1 MNEQRKLQRI
11 RAGYLPG
18 LNDDEVQ
25 WQTLDFKSR
34 DGQVLEVCVPVLT
47 APQMQALACRVR
59 TAAAIH
65 LRPMP
70 VAEIIDAVDRAMA
83 RLLDRNDIYRQ
94 QAEAWL
100 PVVSGYDADMVRL
113 GLTGFFK
120 TFRAAQLKRFVAEDF
135 ANPAVLDGFQPAA
148 KGGAVR
154 AFGPDLLVHSWAGN
168 VPALSLWSLVCG
180 LLVKAPAIGKLAS
193 AEPLFAGWFAPAG
206 RGSPAAGRLPGRG
219 VVARCR
225 RGGGRR
231 ALCPGRYGA
240 GLWRQ
245 SDAGCTAPSSARD
258 DALLPHGHKLGFG
271 LIGAQALDTLKAP
284 AMARQA
290 AWDVMR
296 YDQQGCYS
304 PHVFYVQRGAPVSPR
319 AFADY
324 LAAELANLQRRF
336 ARRELDLEEG
346 AALARWQQ
354 NMEWG
359 GEAHQLLGPV
369 DAPWSVAYS
378 ESLQPLA
385 PTALYRTIAVV
396 AVDRLDAV
404 LPVVATQRDYLQTA
418 GIAAG
423 PEELYRLAGL
433 LGAAGVTRISAI
445 GSMSM
450 PEAGWHHDG
459 RFNLLDLVR
468 MTEIE
473 QSANWRPSRW
483 PLMRTEGVDTA
494 VAFMEFKQARFSYP
508 GRAPVVDGVDWQVGA
523 GEFHCLLGRSGCG
536 KTTLLKLAAG
546 LLGPPVGPYLAARQ
560 QLAAPGPQLGFMF
573 QAPTLLDWHTVIDNV
588 LLPVSLQRKPT
599 QRINR
604 RPCSCWSNWVLPPIH
619 GFTQASSRAD
629 NKVAW
634 LWREP

>member
-1 MNEQRKLQRI
+1 MSKQRKVQRI
-11 RAGYLPG
+11 KAGYLPG
-18 LNDDEVQ
+18 LGDDEVQ
-25 WQTLDFKSR
+25 WQTLDFESR
-34 DGQVLEVCVPVLT
+34 DGQRLEVSVPVLT

-59 TAAAIH
+59 AAAAIH

-70 VAEIIDAVDRAMA
+70 VAKIIDAVDRAMA

-193 AEPLFAGWFAPAG
+193 AEPLFAGWFARLLAEVHPPLADCLAVVWWRGAG
-206 RGSPAAGRLPGRG
+206 GEEADALYAQADTVLAYGGNQTLDALRRRLPVTTRF
-219 VVARCR
+219 
-225 RGGGRR
+225 
-231 ALCPGRYGA
+231 
-240 GLWRQ
+240 
-245 SDAGCTAPSSARD
+245 
-258 DALLPHGHKLGFG
+258 LPHGHKLGFG
-271 LIGAQALDTLKAP
+271 LIDAQALDTLKAP
-284 AMARQA
+284 AMARLA

-304 PHVFYVQRGAPVSPR
+304 PHVFYVQRGAPVSAR

-346 AALARWQQ
+346 AVLARWQQ

-404 LPVVATQRDYLQTA
+404 LPVVAAQRDYLQTA

-473 QSANWRPSRW
+473 QSA
-483 PLMRTEGVDTA
+483 E
-494 VAFMEFKQARFSYP
+494 
-508 GRAPVVDGVDWQVGA
+508 
-523 GEFHCLLGRSGCG
+523 
-536 KTTLLKLAAG
+536 LAAQ
-546 LLGPPVGPYLAARQ
+546 PLA
-560 QLAAPGPQLGFMF
+560 
-573 QAPTLLDWHTVIDNV
+573 DY
-588 LLPVSLQRKPT
+588 
-599 QRINR
+599 
-604 RPCSCWSNWVLPPIH
+604 
-619 GFTQASSRAD
+619 AD
-629 NKVAW
+629 
-634 LWREP
+634 

>member
-1 MNEQRKLQRI
+1 MSEQRKLQRVK
-11 RAGYLPG
+11 AGYLPG
-18 LNDDEVQ
+18 LNDEEVQ
-25 WQTLDFKSR
+25 WQTLDFGSG
-34 DGQVLEVCVPVLT
+34 DGQSLEVSVPVLT

-59 TAAAIH
+59 KAAAAH

-193 AEPLFAGWFAPAG
+193 AEPLFAGWFARLLAEVHPPLADCLAVVWWRGAG
-206 RGSPAAGRLPGRG
+206 GEEADALYVQADTVLAYGGNQTLDALRRRLPVTTRF
-219 VVARCR
+219 
-225 RGGGRR
+225 
-231 ALCPGRYGA
+231 
-240 GLWRQ
+240 
-245 SDAGCTAPSSARD
+245 
-258 DALLPHGHKLGFG
+258 LPHGHKLGFG

-284 AMARQA
+284 GMARLA

-336 ARRELDLEEG
+336 ARRELDLEEA

-378 ESLQPLA
+378 EDLQPLA

-404 LPVVATQRDYLQTA
+404 LPVVTAQRDYLQTA

-473 QSANWRPSRW
+473 QSA
-483 PLMRTEGVDTA
+483 E
-494 VAFMEFKQARFSYP
+494 
-508 GRAPVVDGVDWQVGA
+508 
-523 GEFHCLLGRSGCG
+523 
-536 KTTLLKLAAG
+536 LAAQ
-546 LLGPPVGPYLAARQ
+546 PLAFYA
-560 QLAAPGPQLGFMF
+560 
-573 QAPTLLDWHTVIDNV
+573 V
-588 LLPVSLQRKPT
+588 
-599 QRINR
+599 
-604 RPCSCWSNWVLPPIH
+604 
-619 GFTQASSRAD
+619 
-629 NKVAW
+629 
-634 LWREP
+634 

>member
-1 MNEQRKLQRI
+1 MSEQRKLQRI
-11 RAGYLPG
+11 KAGYLPG
-18 LNDDEVQ
+18 LGDEEVQ
-25 WQTLDFKSR
+25 WQTLDFGSR
-34 DGQVLEVCVPVLT
+34 DGQRLEVSVPVLT

-59 TAAAIH
+59 KAAAAH

-70 VAEIIDAVDRAMA
+70 VAEIIDAIDRAMA
-83 RLLDRNDIYRQ
+83 RLLDRNDIHRQ

-135 ANPAVLDGFQPAA
+135 PNPAVLDGFQPAA

-168 VPALSLWSLVCG
+168 VPALSLWSFVCG

-193 AEPLFAGWFAPAG
+193 AEPLFAGWFARLLAEVHPPLADCLAVVWWRGAG
-206 RGSPAAGRLPGRG
+206 GEEADALYAQADTVLAYGGNQTLDALRRRLPVTTRF
-219 VVARCR
+219 
-225 RGGGRR
+225 
-231 ALCPGRYGA
+231 
-240 GLWRQ
+240 
-245 SDAGCTAPSSARD
+245 
-258 DALLPHGHKLGFG
+258 LPHGHKLGFG
-271 LIGAQALDTLKAP
+271 LIDAQALDTLKAP
-284 AMARQA
+284 GMARLA

-304 PHVFYVQRGAPVSPR
+304 PHVFYVQRGAPVSPG

-359 GEAHQLLGPV
+359 GEPHQLLGPV

-404 LPVVATQRDYLQTA
+404 LPVVAAQRDYLQTA

-473 QSANWRPSRW
+473 QSA
-483 PLMRTEGVDTA
+483 E
-494 VAFMEFKQARFSYP
+494 
-508 GRAPVVDGVDWQVGA
+508 
-523 GEFHCLLGRSGCG
+523 
-536 KTTLLKLAAG
+536 LAAQ
-546 LLGPPVGPYLAARQ
+546 PLA
-560 QLAAPGPQLGFMF
+560 
-573 QAPTLLDWHTVIDNV
+573 DY
-588 LLPVSLQRKPT
+588 
-599 QRINR
+599 
-604 RPCSCWSNWVLPPIH
+604 
-619 GFTQASSRAD
+619 AD
-629 NKVAW
+629 
-634 LWREP
+634 

>member
-1 MNEQRKLQRI
+1 MSKQRKVQRI
-11 RAGYLPG
+11 KAGYLPG
-18 LNDDEVQ
+18 LGDDEVQ
-25 WQTLDFKSR
+25 WQTLDFESR
-34 DGQVLEVCVPVLT
+34 DGQRLQVSVPVLT

-59 TAAAIH
+59 KAAAAH

-70 VAEIIDAVDRAMA
+70 VADIIDAVDRAMA

-193 AEPLFAGWFAPAG
+193 AEPLFAGWFARLLAEVHPPLADCLAVVWWRGAG
-206 RGSPAAGRLPGRG
+206 GEEADALYAQADTVLAYGGNQTLDALRRRLPVTTRF
-219 VVARCR
+219 
-225 RGGGRR
+225 
-231 ALCPGRYGA
+231 
-240 GLWRQ
+240 
-245 SDAGCTAPSSARD
+245 
-258 DALLPHGHKLGFG
+258 LPHGHKLGFG
-271 LIGAQALDTLKAP
+271 LIDAQALDTLKAP
-284 AMARQA
+284 AMARLA

-304 PHVFYVQRGAPVSPR
+304 PHVFYVQRGAPVSAR

-404 LPVVATQRDYLQTA
+404 LPVVAAQRDYLQTA

-473 QSANWRPSRW
+473 QSA
-483 PLMRTEGVDTA
+483 E
-494 VAFMEFKQARFSYP
+494 
-508 GRAPVVDGVDWQVGA
+508 
-523 GEFHCLLGRSGCG
+523 
-536 KTTLLKLAAG
+536 LAAQ
-546 LLGPPVGPYLAARQ
+546 PLA
-560 QLAAPGPQLGFMF
+560 
-573 QAPTLLDWHTVIDNV
+573 DY
-588 LLPVSLQRKPT
+588 
-599 QRINR
+599 
-604 RPCSCWSNWVLPPIH
+604 
-619 GFTQASSRAD
+619 AD
-629 NKVAW
+629 
-634 LWREP
+634 

>member
-1 MNEQRKLQRI
+1 MSKQRKVQRI
-11 RAGYLPG
+11 KAGYLPG
-18 LNDDEVQ
+18 LGDEEVQ
-25 WQTLDFKSR
+25 WQTLDFESR
-34 DGQVLEVCVPVLT
+34 DGQRLEVSVPVLT

-59 TAAAIH
+59 KAAAIH

-180 LLVKAPAIGKLAS
+180 LLVKSPAIGKLAS
-193 AEPLFAGWFAPAG
+193 AEPLFAGWFARLLAEVHPPLADCLAVVWWRGAG
-206 RGSPAAGRLPGRG
+206 GEEADALYAQADTVLAYGGNQTLDALRRRLPVTTRF
-219 VVARCR
+219 
-225 RGGGRR
+225 
-231 ALCPGRYGA
+231 
-240 GLWRQ
+240 
-245 SDAGCTAPSSARD
+245 
-258 DALLPHGHKLGFG
+258 LPHGHKLGFG

-284 AMARQA
+284 GMARLA

-404 LPVVATQRDYLQTA
+404 LPVVTAQRDYLQTA

-473 QSANWRPSRW
+473 QSA
-483 PLMRTEGVDTA
+483 E
-494 VAFMEFKQARFSYP
+494 
-508 GRAPVVDGVDWQVGA
+508 
-523 GEFHCLLGRSGCG
+523 
-536 KTTLLKLAAG
+536 LAAQ
-546 LLGPPVGPYLAARQ
+546 PLA
-560 QLAAPGPQLGFMF
+560 
-573 QAPTLLDWHTVIDNV
+573 DY
-588 LLPVSLQRKPT
+588 
-599 QRINR
+599 
-604 RPCSCWSNWVLPPIH
+604 
-619 GFTQASSRAD
+619 AD
-629 NKVAW
+629 
-634 LWREP
+634 

>member
-1 MNEQRKLQRI
+1 MSKQRKVQRI
-11 RAGYLPG
+11 KAGYLPG
-18 LNDDEVQ
+18 LGDDEVQ
-25 WQTLDFKSR
+25 WQTLDLGSQ
-34 DGQVLEVCVPVLT
+34 DGQLLEVSVPVLT

-100 PVVSGYDADMVRL
+100 PVVSGYDTDMVRL

-135 ANPAVLDGFQPAA
+135 PNPAVLDGFQPAA

-193 AEPLFAGWFAPAG
+193 AEPLFAGWFARLLAEVHPPLADCLAVVWWRGAG
-206 RGSPAAGRLPGRG
+206 GEEADALYDQADTVLAYGGNQTLDALRRRLPVTTRF
-219 VVARCR
+219 
-225 RGGGRR
+225 
-231 ALCPGRYGA
+231 
-240 GLWRQ
+240 
-245 SDAGCTAPSSARD
+245 
-258 DALLPHGHKLGFG
+258 LPHGHKLGFG

-284 AMARQA
+284 GMARLA

-404 LPVVATQRDYLQTA
+404 LPVVAAQRDYLQTA

-473 QSANWRPSRW
+473 QSA
-483 PLMRTEGVDTA
+483 E
-494 VAFMEFKQARFSYP
+494 
-508 GRAPVVDGVDWQVGA
+508 
-523 GEFHCLLGRSGCG
+523 
-536 KTTLLKLAAG
+536 LAAQ
-546 LLGPPVGPYLAARQ
+546 PLA
-560 QLAAPGPQLGFMF
+560 
-573 QAPTLLDWHTVIDNV
+573 DY
-588 LLPVSLQRKPT
+588 
-599 QRINR
+599 
-604 RPCSCWSNWVLPPIH
+604 
-619 GFTQASSRAD
+619 AD
-629 NKVAW
+629 
-634 LWREP
+634 

>member
-34 DGQVLEVCVPVLT
+34 DDQVLEVCVPVLT

-193 AEPLFAGWFAPAG
+193 AEPLFAGWFARLLAEVHPPLADCLAVVWLRGAG
-206 RGSPAAGRLPGRG
+206 GEEADALYAQADTVLAYGGNQTLDALRRRLPVTTRF
-219 VVARCR
+219 
-225 RGGGRR
+225 
-231 ALCPGRYGA
+231 
-240 GLWRQ
+240 
-245 SDAGCTAPSSARD
+245 
-258 DALLPHGHKLGFG
+258 LPHGHKLGFG

-473 QSANWRPSRW
+473 QSA
-483 PLMRTEGVDTA
+483 E
-494 VAFMEFKQARFSYP
+494 
-508 GRAPVVDGVDWQVGA
+508 
-523 GEFHCLLGRSGCG
+523 
-536 KTTLLKLAAG
+536 LAAQ
-546 LLGPPVGPYLAARQ
+546 PLA
-560 QLAAPGPQLGFMF
+560 
-573 QAPTLLDWHTVIDNV
+573 
-588 LLPVSLQRKPT
+588 SY
-599 QRINR
+599 
-604 RPCSCWSNWVLPPIH
+604 
-619 GFTQASSRAD
+619 AD
-629 NKVAW
+629 
-634 LWREP
+634 

>member
-1 MNEQRKLQRI
+1 MSEQRKLQRI
-11 RAGYLPG
+11 KAGYLPG
-18 LNDDEVQ
+18 LADDEVQ
-25 WQTLDFKSR
+25 WQTLGFESR
-34 DGQVLEVCVPVLT
+34 DGQRLEVSVPVLT
-47 APQMQALACRVR
+47 ALQMRALAARVR
-59 TAAAIH
+59 AAACVH
-65 LRPMP
+65 LRSMP

-120 TFRAAQLKRFVAEDF
+120 TFRAAQLRRFVAEDF

-193 AEPLFAGWFAPAG
+193 AEPLFAGWFARLLAEVHPPLADCLAVVWWRGAG
-206 RGSPAAGRLPGRG
+206 GEEADALYAEADTVLAYGGNQTLDALRRRLPVTTRF
-219 VVARCR
+219 
-225 RGGGRR
+225 
-231 ALCPGRYGA
+231 
-240 GLWRQ
+240 
-245 SDAGCTAPSSARD
+245 
-258 DALLPHGHKLGFG
+258 LPHGHKLGFG
-271 LIGAQALDTLKAP
+271 LIGAQALDTLKA
-284 AMARQA
+284 AGMARLA

-359 GEAHQLLGPV
+359 GEAHELLGPV

-404 LPVVATQRDYLQTA
+404 LPVVAAQRDYLQTA

-423 PEELYRLAGL
+423 PEELYRLGGL
-433 LGAAGVTRISAI
+433 LGAVGVTRISAI

-473 QSANWRPSRW
+473 QSA
-483 PLMRTEGVDTA
+483 E
-494 VAFMEFKQARFSYP
+494 
-508 GRAPVVDGVDWQVGA
+508 
-523 GEFHCLLGRSGCG
+523 
-536 KTTLLKLAAG
+536 LAAQ
-546 LLGPPVGPYLAARQ
+546 PLA
-560 QLAAPGPQLGFMF
+560 
-573 QAPTLLDWHTVIDNV
+573 
-588 LLPVSLQRKPT
+588 SY
-599 QRINR
+599 
-604 RPCSCWSNWVLPPIH
+604 
-619 GFTQASSRAD
+619 AD
-629 NKVAW
+629 
-634 LWREP
+634 